1 MSGILSSPTLSVPHL
16 SISTSSSSSE
26 LKVRMGRARSSSIV
40 KVESVGQDSQ
50 EQDLD
55 QGVYDNVNAEWVNR
69 KGASSF
75 YLSSVASRSALLT
88 LSYNELGAWL
98 IHPVLIIAGKIVV
111 DTIPGMRQEVSWLIV
126 NLMYLGLSY
135 LMFHYVTG
143 IPFQSDLHSGAYDDL
158 TMWEQ
163 IDDGAHYTPAKKWL
177 LCVPIVLFLASTHYT
192 RYNPWLF
199 AINLT
204 ALIFV
209 LLPKLPQFHRQRL
222 RFMVQDEPSG
232 VATPVTPSFPRS
244 GSLTPTTPLSI
255 PPIIIT
261 EEQFS

>member
-1 MSGILSSPTLSVPHL
+1 MSGILSSPTLNVPTL
-16 SISTSSSSSE
+16 SIETSGSSSE

-40 KVESVGQDSQ
+40 KVEEVGHDSQ

-69 KGASSF
+69 K
-75 YLSSVASRSALLT
+75 
-88 LSYNELGAWL
+88 GAWL

-126 NLMYLGLSY
+126 NLCYLGLSY

-158 TMWEQ
+158 TLWEQ

-177 LCVPIVLFLASTHYT
+177 FCVPVALFLASTHYT
-192 RYNPWLF
+192 HYNPWLF
-199 AINLT
+199 AINIT

-209 LLPKLPQFHRQRL
+209 LLPKLPQTLPPHQLHRQRL
-222 RFMVQDEPSG
+222 RFMVVQDETSG
-232 VATPVTPSFPRS
+232 MATPVTPGFPRS
-244 GSLTPTTPLSI
+244 GSLTPTTLASV
-255 PPIIIT
+255 PPIVIT
-261 EEQFS
+261 EEQFQ